1 MSALLLVTWVF
12 LFLLEL
18 FGPGINSSKVLINM
32 GTTNGILPSIGAG
45 MTESLDT
52 TVEAWLEPWV
62 EDPANATYCNHWS
75 DCDCSQECWPI
86 PPEITPSGHHAGIC
100 LCKSG
105 NLMEGDSCDI
115 ASDPAAVRTHVHESK
130 RSSWWW
136 CRRHECSK
144 SGRSCSCCGQA
155 VLIEQ
160 RFMFMRAQAWAWV
173 FFLGTIVVAAFM
185 AKDVINVMLALPKLR
200 GTKQ

>member
-1 MSALLLVTWVF
+1 MRSFELTGCLHDCNDFQGCAVSSCKDKAPGWWIVSTLLLVTWVF

-45 MTESLDT
+45 MTEGLDT
-52 TVEAWLEPWV
+52 TVEAWLDPWM

-105 NLMEGDSCDI
+105 SLMEGDSCDI
-115 ASDPAAVRTHVHESK
+115 ASDPAAVRARK
-130 RSSWWW
+130 
-136 CRRHECSK
+136 K
-144 SGRSCSCCGQA
+144 
-155 VLIEQ
+155 
-160 RFMFMRAQAWAWV
+160 
-173 FFLGTIVVAAFM
+173 
-185 AKDVINVMLALPKLR
+185 
-200 GTKQ
+200 